1 MATPY
6 SNIYKRFLAK
16 IDDMTLANMTQADAE
31 ARMYD
36 YLLAAI
42 PNFYVCKTNLNDRD
56 EALQQFNQTLSDIE
70 EDILATL
77 MVIEWLSP
85 YINSLMIVR
94 QKMTGDFKLTSQA
107 QHLHELQMLRE
118 ATKRDVEDKIA
129 RYTYKYGDFA

>member
-1 MATPY
+1 
-6 SNIYKRFLAK
+6 
-16 IDDMTLANMTQADAE
+16 
-31 ARMYD
+31 
-36 YLLAAI
+36 
-42 PNFYVCKTNLNDRD
+42 
-56 EALQQFNQTLSDIE
+56 
-70 EDILATL
+70 

-85 YINSLMIVR
+85 YINSLMVVK

>member
-1 MATPY
+1 LATPY

-42 PNFYVCKTNLNDRD
+42 SNFYVCKTNLNDRD
-56 EALQQFNQTLSDIE
+56 DALQQFNQTLSGIE

-85 YINSLMIVR
+85 YINSLMVVK